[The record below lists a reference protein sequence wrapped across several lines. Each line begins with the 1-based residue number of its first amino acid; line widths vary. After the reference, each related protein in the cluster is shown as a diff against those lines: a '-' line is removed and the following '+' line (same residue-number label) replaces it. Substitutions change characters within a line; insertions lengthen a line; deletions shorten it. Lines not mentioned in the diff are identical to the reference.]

1 MFAKKVL
8 SLQSEMEPAV
18 RESASN
24 GLFWR
29 LDEQDNDVEND
40 RRTQ

>member
-1 MFAKKVL
+1 MFAKKAL
-8 SLQSEMEPAV
+8 SLQSEMEPV
-18 RESASN
+18 VCESASN